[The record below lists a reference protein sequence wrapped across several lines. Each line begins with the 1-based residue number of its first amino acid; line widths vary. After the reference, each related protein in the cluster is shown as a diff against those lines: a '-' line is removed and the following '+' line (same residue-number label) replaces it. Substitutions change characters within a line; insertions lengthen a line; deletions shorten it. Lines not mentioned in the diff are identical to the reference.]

1 MAKNIITVDDAYLR
15 SLPMDFDNLGRPI
28 IRIFGTA
35 GEDVIRIKAAQF
47 SYEGKAVFL
56 GVFGGPGDDTIFSVP
71 HPNPIEVHYY
81 GDWGSGGRGTSFPWP
96 TRGTFANETHV
107 GDGAIVNNFARS
119 ADDTYLHGGH
129 YADHKGYAKIHRF
142 DLDDDRLIAEASQGW
157 EIDGFRFHAVSSGG
171 GVKRAV
177 IERVDLSFD
186 DFNERTGAG
195 DPITDGQMA
204 RIKFAEWG
212 RPAIEWRGSWDKAAA
227 EVDKFVQDL
236 VDDGVLLL

>member
-107 GDGAIVNNFARS
+107 GDGALVNNFARS

-142 DLDDDRLIAEASQGW
+142 DPDDDRIIAEADAGW
-157 EIDGFRFHAVSSGG
+157 KLAGFRFYAETKGG
-171 GVKRAV
+171 GDHRAV
-177 IERVDLSFD
+177 VDSLTLTLRDS
-186 DFNERTGAG
+186 N
-195 DPITDGQMA
+195 PILDGQKFTVRFNDGA
-204 RIKFAEWG
+204 R
-212 RPAIEWRGSWDKAAA
+212 P
-227 EVDKFVQDL
+227 VLDL
-236 VDDGVLLL
+236 DGDNHKPEMRELVRDLIDDGAFVFGG